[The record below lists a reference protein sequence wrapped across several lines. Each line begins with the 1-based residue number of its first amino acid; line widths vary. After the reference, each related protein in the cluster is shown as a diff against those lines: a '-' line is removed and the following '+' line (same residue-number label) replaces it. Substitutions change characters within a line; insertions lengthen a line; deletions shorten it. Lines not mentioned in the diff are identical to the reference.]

1 MATLA
6 DVVRKRR
13 SSGQSRTQS
22 LMGSLKEKF
31 LEKIDPRQ
39 ILNQSGILSALF
51 PSLKAFKAEGKI
63 NQDSSKLMNKTVE
76 LVSASISTNINNLN
90 EVAFNTELIAKNSLV
105 LPVISR
111 DMNLMRQNIA
121 KLVKAFGITP
131 TQKADAYF
139 KKSGERERE
148 YESKF
153 KVLQTKKKTEGVE
166 QIDKSKDG
174 ILSFL
179 GKIISPFLKIFSGLL
194 SIVSTGIKT
203 LFNMLLT
210 PLLMVMTKTL
220 DKVFGLL
227 TNFMGKALKSLLG
240 VFKLANFGSILSSFL
255 TSGGGVGIVLAALA
269 ASGYV
274 LNELRVRNTKN
285 FERAAELHEKIKN
298 NTASPDEKLEYGKLL
313 TEYKGVESTLDPS
326 KAGTNK
332 KTSKTKQEM
341 DLQTANFIVGAFY
354 EPTKKEDIPAATEEL
369 ERFGVSLAAVKIY
382 RDNLLK
388 KSKDRDMNLG
398 SLQNIQNRVEN
409 EGMLPPD
416 MMDPLGSSSDTV
428 TQSKAEPSPT
438 PQSQADAQDMENGLS
453 QQPTQIQSVQNTSE
467 VVSSPIIGDQ
477 LDPAGNIPGSNFTN
491 EGNIEGNVSLNIKN
505 VESGKNLDQN
515 FRDIVQA
522 KKEKVDRVEKPIVIQ
537 SDNNNQSSSTPNIQ
551 SVDVYDKEFL
561 KFFLST
567 EK

>member
-1 MATLA
+1 
-6 DVVRKRR
+6 
-13 SSGQSRTQS
+13 
-22 LMGSLKEKF
+22 
-31 LEKIDPRQ
+31 
-39 ILNQSGILSALF
+39 
-51 PSLKAFKAEGKI
+51 
-63 NQDSSKLMNKTVE
+63 
-76 LVSASISTNINNLN
+76 
-90 EVAFNTELIAKNSLV
+90 
-105 LPVISR
+105 
-111 DMNLMRQNIA
+111 
-121 KLVKAFGITP
+121 
-131 TQKADAYF
+131 
-139 KKSGERERE
+139 
-148 YESKF
+148 
-153 KVLQTKKKTEGVE
+153 
-166 QIDKSKDG
+166 
-174 ILSFL
+174 
-179 GKIISPFLKIFSGLL
+179 
-194 SIVSTGIKT
+194 
-203 LFNMLLT
+203 
-210 PLLMVMTKTL
+210 
-220 DKVFGLL
+220 
-227 TNFMGKALKSLLG
+227 
-240 VFKLANFGSILSSFL
+240 L